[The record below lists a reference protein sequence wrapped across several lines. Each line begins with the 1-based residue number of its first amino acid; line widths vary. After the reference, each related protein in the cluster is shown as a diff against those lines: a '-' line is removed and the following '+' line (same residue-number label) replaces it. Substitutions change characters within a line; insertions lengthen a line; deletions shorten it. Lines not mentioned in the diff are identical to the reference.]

1 MFNTYLVVKSRCMK
15 YSFKQYFNQ
24 LWYTLLP
31 EKALRIVILG
41 TTHKLRFGS
50 IQGNLFRIQTH
61 SLFWGVVYSKETS
74 IKEV

>member
-1 MFNTYLVVKSRCMK
+1 MFNKYLVVKSRCMK

-50 IQGNLFRIQTH
+50 KEGNLIQDTN
-61 SLFWGVVYSKETS
+61 SWPPFMGRP
-74 IKEV
+74 